1 MKEQGKDI
9 YVAVVIAADTG
20 EPAAWVLIDPII
32 EQLGEMVKG
41 DIYSYSVT
49 ISYPDGRR
57 VVSGV
62 TDPIDRFLDK
72 EDRR

>member
-1 MKEQGKDI
+1 M
-9 YVAVVIAADTG
+9 AVVIAADTG
-20 EPAAWVLIDPII
+20 EPEAQTLIGPII

-41 DIYSYSVT
+41 DNYSYLVT